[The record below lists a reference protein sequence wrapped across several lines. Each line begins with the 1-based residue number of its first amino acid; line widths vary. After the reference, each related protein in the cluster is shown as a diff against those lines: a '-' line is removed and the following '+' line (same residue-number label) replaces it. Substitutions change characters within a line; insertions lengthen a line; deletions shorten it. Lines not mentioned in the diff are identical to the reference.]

1 MKVDILA
8 FAAHPDDIEISCGGT
23 ILKHIAN
30 GYKVVVIDLTRGE
43 LGTRGSAN
51 TRKKESKA
59 ASKILGLLAREN
71 LKMKDGFFEASEE
84 NKKKIIRV
92 IRKYQPQIILA
103 NSVTDR
109 HPDHGKASKLVS
121 ECCFLSGL
129 QKIETKFKGDIQK
142 PWRPKAIYH
151 YIQDYYIDPDV
162 IVDIT
167 GFMDSKLKAIA
178 SFKTQFYDPKSK
190 EPETPIS
197 DKFFF
202 PFIEGRARQFGRLI
216 QTEFAEGFTVEVPFK
231 SNDLI
236 KLSE

>member
-23 ILKHIAN
+23 ILKHIEN
-30 GYKVVVIDLTRGE
+30 GYKVVVVDLTRGE

-92 IRKYQPQIILA
+92 IRKYKPQIILA
-103 NSVTDR
+103 NSITDR

-129 QKIETKFKGDIQK
+129 PKIETKFKGDIQQ

-151 YIQDYYIDPDV
+151 YIQDYYIKPDF

-167 GFMDSKLKAIA
+167 GFMDLKLKAIA

-197 DKFFF
+197 DRFFF
-202 PFIEGRARQFGRLI
+202 DFIEGRARQFGRLI

-231 SNDLI
+231 ADDLI